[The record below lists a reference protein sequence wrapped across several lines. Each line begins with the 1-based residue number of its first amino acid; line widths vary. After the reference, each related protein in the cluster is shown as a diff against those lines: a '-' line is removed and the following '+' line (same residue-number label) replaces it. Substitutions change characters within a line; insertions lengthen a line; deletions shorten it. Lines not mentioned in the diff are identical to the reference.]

1 MNKNEV
7 INIAAIYF
15 LMLRAFIDMYLKG
28 AGW

>member
-15 LMLRAFIDMYLKG
+15 SMLRAFIDMYLKG